1 MDKLNIEDFKSN
13 QPEKI
18 DFKSMEKNSFI
29 DVKKPLAPPPVA
41 ISMGTYTYKGY
52 DYPIPFGTYG
62 NFSCLVG
69 ASKSMKTFM
78 KSAIIAGY
86 IGGNSNHYFDE
97 LRGHDTKGKFVL
109 DIDTEQSEWHT
120 QKVAKRVCEMVGAN
134 YEYYKPYSTREYDA
148 KIRMEYIEY
157 LVMES
162 EFKGNVGFVSIDG
175 VADIVENVNDL
186 KESNKVMNALMRMTT
201 KANCHILTVI
211 HRNHGSDK
219 ATGHVGS
226 AIMKKAETVAFVTR
240 DGDQTKVTPDYTRNY
255 PFSEFYFELDHHHLP
270 RLADNTPKPF

>member
-1 MDKLNIEDFKSN
+1 
-13 QPEKI
+13 
-18 DFKSMEKNSFI
+18 
-29 DVKKPLAPPPVA
+29 
-41 ISMGTYTYKGY
+41 
-52 DYPIPFGTYG
+52 
-62 NFSCLVG
+62 
-69 ASKSMKTFM
+69 
-78 KSAIIAGY
+78 
-86 IGGNSNHYFDE
+86 
-97 LRGHDTKGKFVL
+97 
-109 DIDTEQSEWHT
+109 
-120 QKVAKRVCEMVGAN
+120 MVGAN

-186 KESNKVMNALMRMTT
+186 KESNKEMNALMRMTT

>member
-13 QPEKI
+13 QPEII
-18 DFKSMEKNSFI
+18 DFKSKEKNSFI

-109 DIDTEQSEWHT
+109 DIDTEKSEWHT
-120 QKVAKRVCEMVGAN
+120 QKVA
-134 YEYYKPYSTREYDA
+134 
-148 KIRMEYIEY
+148 
-157 LVMES
+157 
-162 EFKGNVGFVSIDG
+162 
-175 VADIVENVNDL
+175 
-186 KESNKVMNALMRMTT
+186 
-201 KANCHILTVI
+201 
-211 HRNHGSDK
+211 
-219 ATGHVGS
+219 
-226 AIMKKAETVAFVTR
+226 
-240 DGDQTKVTPDYTRNY
+240 
-255 PFSEFYFELDHHHLP
+255 
-270 RLADNTPKPF
+270 